1 MRKKH
6 IMMIVIVA
14 SLILLLA
21 ACSDSVIQEQQ
32 SEQGETVSSN
42 VLVSKQ
48 VEKSCV
54 SCHAVDE
61 AGKLERIEYV
71 RKTPEGW
78 AQSIARM
85 ERIHGLKI
93 TDEEREQLIADL
105 SSERGLAPEEAEKV
119 QYWLANKPSYSEP
132 TPENDS
138 VAQSCIGCHAA
149 GRFEAQRRTEEE
161 WKNLKDFHL
170 VMYPSIYLNHR
181 HMDWPEETEKALEF
195 LAKNYGEESEA
206 WEKWKGKEYDV
217 TGKWKVAGFQGTKGY
232 YIGES
237 EFSKSEKGYTE
248 EKNVRFIK
256 DGKEESFS
264 GEVKMFSGYMLRSHY
279 KQGEN
284 KINGTYNVASE
295 NVIQGDWS
303 KANDLGITAEETY
316 YKVQTETPE
325 ILHAEPFAL
334 QKGKTN
340 KVTLY
345 GMNLKKLKQELL
357 SLPKGVEVVR
367 LTASSDD
374 QAEVEMKVDEK
385 AEVGAFAFNE
395 EKVKVHEK
403 FMVYDQAD
411 YIKLEP
417 AYGVSRMG
425 GAGPMDKVSIQYVAY
440 AYSSGKDGKKE
451 SKDDLNLGPVDAE
464 WSLLTYPENN
474 ASRDDRPYIGK
485 LAKNGL
491 YTPEAEG
498 VNAEREFVQENVGSA
513 TVQAKVIIDGKA
525 FTATTH
531 HISTVPDYVNTIH

>member
-1 MRKKH
+1 MRKKY
-6 IMMIVIVA
+6 IMMVGIIA
-14 SLILLLA
+14 GFIWLLV
-21 ACSDSVIQEQQ
+21 ACSDSAIEEQQ
-32 SEQGETVSSN
+32 SEQGETVSSD

-54 SCHAVDE
+54 SCHAVDQS
-61 AGKLERIEYV
+61 GKLERIEYM

-78 AQSIARM
+78 AQTISRM

-93 TDEEREQLIADL
+93 TDEEREQLVTDL
-105 SSERGLAPEEAEKV
+105 SRERGLAPEEAEKV

-132 TPENDS
+132 MPENES

-181 HMDWPEETEKALEF
+181 HMDWPEESEKALEF

-217 TGKWKVAGFQGTKGY
+217 TGKWKVAGFQGTNGY
-232 YIGES
+232 YIGDS

-248 EKNVRFIK
+248 EKKVRFIK
-256 DGKEESFS
+256 DGKEENFS
-264 GEVKMFSGYMLRSHY
+264 GDTKMFSGYMLRSHY

-284 KINGTYNVASE
+284 KINGTYNVTSE
-295 NVIQGDWS
+295 NVIKGDWS
-303 KANDLGITAEETY
+303 KVDDLGITAEETY
-316 YKVQTETPE
+316 YKVQSETPE
-325 ILHAEPFAL
+325 IFHAEPFAL
-334 QKGKTN
+334 KKGETN

-357 SLPKGVEVVR
+357 SLPKGVEVVS
-367 LTASSDD
+367 LTAISDD
-374 QAEVEMKVDEK
+374 QAEVEMKVDQK
-385 AEVGAFAFNE
+385 AEIGAFALNG
-395 EKVKVHEK
+395 EKVNVHEK
-403 FMVYDQAD
+403 WMLYDQAD
-411 YIKLEP
+411 YIKVEP

-440 AYSSGKDGKKE
+440 AYSNGKDGKKE

-464 WSLLTYPENN
+464 WSLLTYPEKN
-474 ASRDDRPYIGK
+474 ASRDDRPYIGE

-491 YTPEAEG
+491 YTPKAEG
-498 VNAEREFVQENVGSA
+498 LNEAREFVQENVGSA
-513 TVQAKVIIDGKA
+513 TVQAKVTIDGKS

-531 HISTVPDYVNTIH
+531 HISTVPDYVNNVH